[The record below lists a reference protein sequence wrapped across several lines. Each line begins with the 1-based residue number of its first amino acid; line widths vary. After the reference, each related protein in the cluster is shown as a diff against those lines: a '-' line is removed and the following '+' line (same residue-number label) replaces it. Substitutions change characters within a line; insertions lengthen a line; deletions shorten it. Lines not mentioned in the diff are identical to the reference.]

1 FLCRLQETQLELE
14 EFQAS
19 SRDLEVELETQLKHY
34 ESTDRELR
42 SLLGRVQS
50 ENDALQEKL
59 SQVQREST
67 RQVSDLQVQLADVT
81 ASREEMHR
89 YIREL
94 EQSNDDLERAKR
106 ATVASLEE
114 FESKLNLAIERN
126 AFLENELDEKE
137 ALGFMV
143 QRLKDETRDLK
154 QELMIQQTVHKEEQT
169 PFADNATS
177 GLAKLEAAYK
187 ARKEAQAA
195 AAAGATPNVA
205 TPTTRGSSGATDSN
219 RIATENGGS
228 SSSKLSSNGAAGT
241 GIPGCQTPLT
251 PSARVSALN
260 IVGDLLR
267 KVGVSTLCL
276 CRRVR
281 SSLAVDV
288 NALVSADDPARRR
301 SDSAPASYAYATRP
315 LVGKAV
321 RLSRFRG
328 VPTVAQNVC
337 VNPKALVGCFC
348 NAASGLVRLLTLESK
363 LASCRNFVKSPQ
375 REDMEGLGAIPGVA
389 AAG

>member
-1 FLCRLQETQLELE
+1 MEGDQEQTFSSVEEELRYYKDLAEKYKAKLQETQVELE

-19 SRDLEVELETQLKHY
+19 SRDYEVELETQLKQY
-34 ESTDRELR
+34 ETSDRELR

-50 ENDALQEKL
+50 ENDSLQERL

-67 RQVSDLQVQLADVT
+67 RQVSDLQNQLADVT

-106 ATVASLEE
+106 TTVASLEE

-154 QELMIQQTVHKEEQT
+154 QELMIQQSVHKEEQT
-169 PFADNATS
+169 PFPDNGTS
-177 GLAKLEAAYK
+177 GLAKFEAAYK

-195 AAAGATPNVA
+195 AAAGVAGANAVPCTPA
-205 TPTTRGSSGATDSN
+205 RSGSGATDSN
-219 RIATENGGS
+219 RIATENGSS
-228 SSSKLSSNGAAGT
+228 SSSKLSTNGAAGT
-241 GIPGCQTPLT
+241 GVSSCQTPLT

-267 KVGVSTLCL
+267 KVG
-276 CRRVR
+276 
-281 SSLAVDV
+281 
-288 NALVSADDPARRR
+288 
-301 SDSAPASYAYATRP
+301 
-315 LVGKAV
+315 
-321 RLSRFRG
+321 
-328 VPTVAQNVC
+328 
-337 VNPKALVGCFC
+337 
-348 NAASGLVRLLTLESK
+348 TLESK

-375 REDMEGLGAIPGVA
+375 REDVEGLGAISGVA
-389 AAG
+389 AAGRAHLKQRALSSPQEFVPLAF